1 MICAKNYEK
10 LSKFVKV
17 TAKILSV
24 LFFWTQCTLCPQK
37 ARNFFRIILF
47 RIDEIL

>member
-1 MICAKNYEK
+1 MIHAKNYEK

-24 LFFWTQCTLCPQK
+24 PFLGDMVHIPGGS
-37 ARNFFRIILF
+37 
-47 RIDEIL
+47 

>member
-1 MICAKNYEK
+1 MIPVKNYEK

-24 LFFWTQCTLCPQK
+24 LFFLTQCYMVRQYGPPSF
-37 ARNFFRIILF
+37 N
-47 RIDEIL
+47 